1 MNQRTIY
8 RFLGE
13 NTVFSIHIN
22 KIPIDNLE
30 YLPKYYSKKKFQLK
44 IDWNQKRIVFLSKSP
59 CQNVLL
65 NLARATI
72 LTIHTLLA
80 GVAVVVVVAF
90 FSAFAEISKA
100 TQHFNIMRYSFRGL
114 YILCINRLRCRLR
127 VAVHKKVGGFCVVL
141 CDMMC
146 VSSVSTVPLI
156 CMMHNCKKCSFQGA
170 FMSWC
175 VCNASAIRCLKH
187 AFYFLN
193 LCCCC
198 FSRRVLCCAARCC
211 VVLPTSN
218 REK

>member
-1 MNQRTIY
+1 M
-8 RFLGE
+8 
-13 NTVFSIHIN
+13 
-22 KIPIDNLE
+22 
-30 YLPKYYSKKKFQLK
+30 
-44 IDWNQKRIVFLSKSP
+44 SKSP
-59 CQNVLL
+59 CQNILL

-72 LTIHTLLA
+72 VTIHTLLA
-80 GVAVVVVVAF
+80 VVVVAF

-175 VCNASAIRCLKH
+175 VCSASAIRCLKH

-198 FSRRVLCCAARCC
+198 FSRHVLYCAALCC
-211 VVLPTSN
+211 VVLPCVVLPTRN